1 MLKLTNLEFDY
12 DLFLS
17 EYKRAQ
23 NNEKDYARGGKSVKY
38 WRVVRLE
45 DLQSDIVDNY
55 CKQFAKDYD
64 ISGKVDGRFYRLI
77 ANTTLPWHVDS
88 GTKCSVNF
96 LLSGKTA
103 PIIFKSGTY
112 HYKQALLNT
121 TVEHSVRNGPVD
133 RILFKIS
140 IFDLDFDQVSSRLS
154 K

>member
-17 EYKRAQ
+17 EYKRVQ
-23 NNEKDYARGGKSVKY
+23 NNEKDYARGGKSVNY

-64 ISGKVDGRFYRLI
+64 IPGKVDGRFYRLK
-77 ANTTLPWHVDS
+77 ANTILPWHVDS

-103 PIIFKSGTY
+103 PVIFRSGMY

-121 TVEHSVRNGPVD
+121 TAEHSVKNGPED

-140 IFDLDFDQVSSRLS
+140 IFEKSFEDVAALLS
-154 K
+154 